1 MRFALGI
8 FGILCLIQGIGG
20 LVQRQ
25 VNDYHGW
32 YVMLYLFDDGTAQVV
47 GSVAVIV
54 LGVVL
59 LYLTRDKKNAAS

>member
-1 MRFALGI
+1 M
-8 FGILCLIQGIGG
+8 
-20 LVQRQ
+20 QRQ